1 MIDETAPAISHV
13 DRTERV
19 RLGAAPIGNLFS
31 AMTDETACGVLAA
44 CADAGCRSI
53 DTAPYYGHGLS
64 ETRLGTWLRRSSHDL
79 RISTKVGRRLIP
91 CDATAIPDHGFVEA
105 SAFAPIF
112 DYSADGIRRTFD
124 DSLRRLGVDHV
135 ESLLLHDVGRLTH
148 GVAHLAVLRQV
159 MDEALPVMERLRETG
174 RIDRIGIG
182 VNEVEIAE
190 TLLATSLIDVV
201 LIAGRYTLI
210 DRSAASFLDACARRG
225 VAVLVGGVYNSGL
238 LAGGSTFDYR
248 PADAAELA
256 RRDRLAAIC
265 ARYQVP
271 LAAAALAF
279 PLRHRAVEQIVVGLR
294 SAAEVDATMRY
305 LNTVI
310 PEALWDELD
319 QEDGQSS
326 C

>member
-1 MIDETAPAISHV
+1 VV
-13 DRTERV
+13 DTKPNTSFRLEKAARF

-31 AMTDETACGVLAA
+31 AMTGETAGDVLAA
-44 CADAGCRSI
+44 CAEAGCRSI

-64 ETRLGTWLRRSSHDL
+64 ETRLGTWLRRSSQNF

-91 CDATAIPDHGFVEA
+91 CDATAIPDHGFIEA
-105 SAFAPIF
+105 SASTPVF
-112 DYSADGIRRTFD
+112 DYSGDGIRRTFD
-124 DSLRRLGVDHV
+124 ESLDRLGVDQV

-148 GVAHLAVLRQV
+148 GVAHQAVLRQV
-159 MDEALPVMERLRETG
+159 MDEALPVMERMRATG
-174 RIDRIGIG
+174 RIDRIGVG

-201 LIAGRYTLI
+201 LIAGRYTLL
-210 DRSAASFLDACARRG
+210 DRSATSLLDECARRG

-238 LAGGSTFDYR
+238 LAGGTTFDYR
-248 PADAAELA
+248 QANAVELA
-256 RRDRLAAIC
+256 RRDRLAMIC
-265 ARYQVP
+265 ARHHVP

-279 PLRHRAVEQIVVGLR
+279 PFRHRAVAQIVVGLR
-294 SAAEVDATMRY
+294 SVAEVDATMRY

-310 PEALWDELD
+310 PDALWDELD
-319 QEDGQSS
+319 QHDGQPS